1 MTEKKIKQLADS
13 LLKWYEDENNILK
26 MDFFSQNKIQS
37 GEWKKLSETSDYFE
51 KALRLASEIEETR
64 LVMGGLTGKFNQ
76 SFASFILKNVVG
88 YRDRASDE
96 QKNSSP
102 YADMSDEELMDIA
115 TSFAKKLL
123 ANTKEEHN
131 G

>member
-26 MDFFSQNKIQS
+26 MEFFAKEKIQS
-37 GEWKKLSETSDYFE
+37 KEWKEIAEKNEYF
-51 KALRLASEIEETR
+51 ANAVRLASEIEESR

-88 YRDRASDE
+88 YSD
-96 QKNSSP
+96 KNQTAAKASP
-102 YADMSDEELMDIA
+102 YDDYSDEELLEIA

-123 ANTKEEHN
+123 AEN
-131 G
+131 GDSFE